1 MTMSGNTGNTGNTR
15 NICNLPTTT
24 HSKSISPAKLELL
37 SALENHQTLGT
48 RQRDYSQHDECT
60 NQRPNK
66 RCRTITERLGEAVY
80 NTAVVAG
87 GIGVAAYRFMKG
99 DDNQEQLSTHTFSPD
114 QRIPGSFNFKD
125 SEEDY
130 VDLPETSTTPTRTP
144 RKQKQ
149 FKVQSKRSIY
159 SPKHSQHSHKLKDS
173 NKSRYHHKHQQSN
186 ERLDNMT
193 AQLSAMISDGQ
204 KALTQPA
211 IVDEVFDD
219 DVSENFHIPSS
230 SFTFTQSIPESHSD
244 YSIGDGLRTAAS

>member
-99 DDNQEQLSTHTFSPD
+99 
-114 QRIPGSFNFKD
+114 SFNFKD

-186 ERLDNMT
+186 ERLDNMS